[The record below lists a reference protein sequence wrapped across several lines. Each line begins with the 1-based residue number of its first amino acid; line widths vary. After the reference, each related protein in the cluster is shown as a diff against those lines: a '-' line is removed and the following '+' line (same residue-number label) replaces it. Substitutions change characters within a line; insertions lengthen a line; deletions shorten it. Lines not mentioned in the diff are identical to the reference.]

1 MRRNVDDIFRLLRQS
16 QNDSLAINDDDLSD
30 LMQKSIDRSVA
41 FSGRKRKRRAAW
53 LSAAA
58 SVAALIAAGITFWPE
73 KEHQA
78 DSPVTKPVLTSVVHE
93 KIVPEDTDT
102 DDIKNDEAY
111 QGSGI
116 AVIQESSKT
125 IPMATRVSAP
135 QDSTEDGNIR
145 QFIAQLNS
153 TFDDGEDFLLA
164 ETMTSVASDISI
176 SCDVMG
182 VMRDEFP
189 LPELD
194 LNETIGGLDNPFD
207 TLEDGLCDA
216 LSSFPWET
224 IFGDNNK

>member
-16 QNDSLAINDDDLSD
+16 RHGHLAMDDDELSD
-30 LMQKSIDRSVA
+30 FMDKAFGRSVA
-41 FSGRKRKRRAAW
+41 FTGRKRKKHAAW

-58 SVAALIAAGITFWPE
+58 SVAALIAVGIAFWPE
-73 KEHQA
+73 KEHRA
-78 DSPVTKPVLTSVVHE
+78 DAPGTKPFLTSTIHE
-93 KIVPEDTDT
+93 KVVPAETDT
-102 DDIKNDEAY
+102 DGIKNDEAD

-116 AVIQESSKT
+116 AVIQESSKA

-189 LPELD
+189 LPEIN
-194 LNETIGGLDNPFD
+194 LNETIGGLDNAFD